1 MRVERLELRN
11 FRSYNDL
18 DVSFN
23 PGVNLIVGDNAQGKT
38 NLLESLVYLSQGGSY
53 RSRREEE
60 LIRWDQDYA
69 RLAARIRNQDR
80 DMELVYA
87 LYRGR
92 KRRELLLNGV
102 KQKTAAQT
110 DGVLRTVLFC
120 PEDLSLLRSG
130 SSVRRRFLD
139 GAISQLRPKYKKA
152 LADYQRLYDSKS
164 RILRDH
170 FIKPDLLEPLPEF
183 NRQMALCGAVIV
195 RYRARYC
202 QRLGELVREYH
213 RICSGGGE
221 DLRLQ
226 YKTVSTVPDP
236 LAEVQTIFEQIWY
249 HQETHYR
256 AELESGHCLTGPH
269 KDDFEVFLDGRSLK
283 SFGSQGQTR
292 TAAIA
297 LKLSERE
304 IARGEDGEEP
314 VLLLD
319 DVLSELDRKRQDVIL
334 NELRSGQVF
343 ITCCE
348 TEKVTTAGQVFFV
361 REGSLFPQDR
371 EDAPCI

>member
-1 MRVERLELRN
+1 MRVERLLLQN
-11 FRSYNDL
+11 FRSYETL
-18 DVSFN
+18 DAEFD

-38 NLLESLVYLSQGGSY
+38 NLLESMVYLSQGSSY
-53 RSRREEE
+53 RTRREEE
-60 LIRWDQDYA
+60 LIRWDQDFS
-69 RLAARIRNQDR
+69 RLSAEIRNRDR
-80 DMELVYA
+80 NMELVYA

-92 KRRELLLNGV
+92 KRREILLNGV
-102 KQKTAAQT
+102 KQKSAGPTE
-110 DGVLRTVLFC
+110 GVLRTVMFC
-120 PEDLSLLRSG
+120 PEDLQILRAG
-130 SSVRRRFLD
+130 ASVRRRFLD

-152 LADYQRLYDSKS
+152 VSDYQRLYDSKS

-170 FIKPDLLEPLPEF
+170 YQKTSLLDTLPDF

-195 RYRARYC
+195 SYRAKYC
-202 QRLGELVREYH
+202 QRLGELIRKYH
-213 RICSGGGE
+213 GVCSGGSE
-221 DLRLQ
+221 DLELQ
-226 YKTVSTVPDP
+226 YRTVSTIMDP
-236 LAEVQTIFEQIWY
+236 LAPVQTLFEEIWR

-256 AELESGHCLTGPH
+256 AELESGRCLTGPH

-292 TAAIA
+292 TAAIS

-304 IARGEDGEEP
+304 IARGDDGEEP

-319 DVLSELDRKRQDVIL
+319 DVLSELDKGRQDFIL

-348 TEKVTTAGQVFFV
+348 TEKVTSAGRTFQV
-361 REGSLFPQDR
+361 RNGALIPE
-371 EDAPCI
+371 E